1 MTRVA
6 GKGSAAVFDS
16 SPLIFL
22 SRIGLLRETAT
33 LYSESFVPES
43 VKAEVV
49 DIGRRIGAP
58 ETSEIEALLDDD
70 TLTVMKAPKT
80 PLSRTLDS
88 NRGLSAA
95 DRDSIVLAFERDA
108 HLLADDAAVRTAAR
122 HLGIPL
128 GGTLSVIFSLVD
140 TGVVAAGDGVRQL
153 DRLIDEGWYCSAKL
167 YRMARRALER
177 A

>member
-1 MTRVA
+1 MTRLA
-6 GKGSAAVFDS
+6 KKCPASVFDS

-22 SRIGLLRETAT
+22 ARIGLLRETAT
-33 LYSESFVPES
+33 LYSRSFVPKS

-49 DIGRRIGAP
+49 DIGRQIGAP
-58 ETSEIEALLDDD
+58 ETSEIEALLDDN
-70 TLTVMKAPKT
+70 TLTVVDAPKT
-80 PLSRTLDS
+80 PLSRRLDS
-88 NRGLSAA
+88 NRGLSTA